1 MNELNDYK
9 CKETKL
15 KLKGKEYTFT
25 EISLGDYID
34 FKNHLMEEQEKLNEK
49 RRRRLIRD
57 AQEVGNIDSI
67 ELLKLLDNSISE
79 EELEEKTYTMEGIVY
94 LAYLSLRYK
103 HPDITME
110 DVKSMVTLQAV
121 EAITRA
127 MFPAQQGTELKKI
140 LNQKEGRSVT
150 QQE

>member
-1 MNELNDYK
+1 MNELNNFK

-25 EISLGDYID
+25 ELSLGDYID
-34 FKNHLMEEQEKLNEK
+34 FKAHLMDEQEKLNEK

-103 HPDITME
+103 HPDITEE
-110 DVKSMVTLQAV
+110 DVKSMITLQALEV
-121 EAITRA
+121 VTKA
-127 MFPAQQGTELKKI
+127 MFPAQQGSELKKM
-140 LNQKEGRSVT
+140 LDKKAEESVK
-150 QQE
+150 QQG